1 MSNYAIQATNLTKQY
16 HIGGVRGRYKTLRD
30 TMMELAYQPFRR
42 AGKLLK
48 GNFSGATD
56 LGDIVW
62 ALEDVSFDVTHGEVV
77 GVIGRN
83 GAGKSTLLKILSRI
97 TEPTSGIAAI
107 RGRVGSL
114 LEVGAGFHS
123 ELTGRENMY
132 LNGAILG
139 MTRVEIDRKFDEIV
153 DFSGIEKFIDTPVK
167 HYSTGMYLRLAFAVA
182 AHLEPEILLVDEVLA
197 VGDIAFQKKC
207 LGKMKS
213 VASEGRTVI
222 FVSHNM
228 AAVSV
233 LCSSALVL
241 EHGRII
247 ARGSTE
253 QCIGAYLAQNSG
265 NQGMLWQRP
274 TNKKQGSLCFTRVV
288 AELSGEQPNLELE
301 LHAALESSA
310 RHKAA
315 FVAVDIC
322 DLTGI
327 PIMQALP
334 QLQGFINDTSMDHS
348 LDIIV
353 KLPPLI
359 PGQYFVTLWVGSHN
373 TETLDE
379 VKEAVTFE
387 IVDSPTPGRTFPH
400 TADHGHIV
408 PASKVRYANE

>member
-1 MSNYAIQATNLTKQY
+1 
-16 HIGGVRGRYKTLRD
+16 
-30 TMMELAYQPFRR
+30 MMAFMYQPFQR
-42 AGKLLK
+42 AGRLLK

-56 LGDIVW
+56 VGDMVW
-62 ALEDVSFDVTHGEVV
+62 ALQDVSFDVIHGEVV

-123 ELTGRENMY
+123 ELTGRENLY

-139 MTRVEIDRKFDEIV
+139 MTRLEIDRKFDEIV
-153 DFSGIEKFIDTPVK
+153 DFSGVEKFIDTPVK
-167 HYSTGMYLRLAFAVA
+167 YYSTGMYLRLAFAVA

-197 VGDIAFQKKC
+197 VGDTAFQKKC

-228 AAVSV
+228 AAINV

-253 QCIGAYLAQNSG
+253 QCIGVYLAQNSENHG
-265 NQGMLWQRP
+265 TLWQRP
-274 TNKKQGSLCFTRVV
+274 SNRKQGSLCFTRVV
-288 AELSGEQPNLELE
+288 AELTGEQPHVGLE
-301 LHAALESSA
+301 LHVTLESRA

-315 FVAVDIC
+315 FVAVDIS
-322 DLTGI
+322 DLTGV

-334 QLQGFINDTSMDHS
+334 QLDGFIKDTSVSHS
-348 LDIIV
+348 VDIEI

-373 TETLDE
+373 TDTLDE
-379 VKEAVTFE
+379 IKEAITFE

-400 TADHGHIV
+400 TSDHGHIV
-408 PASKVRYANE
+408 PPSKIRYSNE

>member
-16 HIGGVRGRYKTLRD
+16 HLGGARSRYKTLRD
-30 TMMELAYQPFRR
+30 TMMELMYGPFRR
-42 AGKLLK
+42 AGQLLK

-56 LGDIVW
+56 VGDLVW
-62 ALEDVSFDVTHGEVV
+62 ALQDVSFDVSHGEVV

-123 ELTGRENMY
+123 ELTGRENLY

-139 MTRVEIDRKFDEIV
+139 MKRVEIDRKFDEIV
-153 DFSGIEKFIDTPVK
+153 DFSGVEKFIDTPVK
-167 HYSTGMYLRLAFAVA
+167 YYSTGMYLRLAFAVA

-197 VGDIAFQKKC
+197 VGDTAFQKKC

-213 VASEGRTVI
+213 VANEGRTVI

-228 AAVSV
+228 AAINV

-241 EHGRII
+241 EHGCVV
-247 ARGSTE
+247 ARGSTA
-253 QCIGAYLAQNSG
+253 QCIGTYLAQNSE
-265 NQGMLWQRP
+265 NQGMVWQRP
-274 TNKKQGSLCFTRVV
+274 SNKQQGSLGFTRVV
-288 AELSGEQPNLELE
+288 AELTGEQPNLELE
-301 LHAALESSA
+301 LHVTLESRA

-315 FVAVDIC
+315 FVAVDIA

-327 PIMQALP
+327 PLMQALP
-334 QLQGFINDTSMDHS
+334 QLHGFINDTSTDHS
-348 LDIIV
+348 LEIAV
-353 KLPPLI
+353 KLPALI
-359 PGQYFVTLWVGSHN
+359 PGQYFVTIWAGSHN

-379 VKEAVTFE
+379 VKEAITFE

-400 TADHGHIV
+400 TTDHGHIV
-408 PASKVRYANE
+408 PSSKVKYSDE